1 MNIFYC
7 PEILNGQTI
16 LDKEESGHAVRVL
29 RMKEGDNLTIV
40 DGKGGFY
47 TAKITT
53 ANANQCS
60 FEIIEKKENYGKR
73 NFYLHIA
80 IAPTKNFDRTE
91 WFLEKVT
98 EIGIDEI
105 TFLNCEKS
113 ERRVVKSERAEKI
126 VVSAMKQSVKAF
138 LPKLNACLP
147 DRQEIVDFK
156 KFIKSQS
163 AEAKFIAHCRDGE
176 KQNLKDCI
184 KTNKN
189 ILILIGAEGDFSEAE
204 VKLATENGYVS
215 VSLGESRL
223 RTETAGVVACHTVN
237 LLNG

>member
-7 PEILNGQTI
+7 PEILNGQTT

-29 RMKEGDNLTIV
+29 RMKEGDDLIIV

-47 TAKITT
+47 KAKII
-53 ANANQCS
+53 NANPNQCG

-91 WFLEKVT
+91 WFLEKAT

-113 ERRVVKSERAEKI
+113 ERRVVKPERAEKI

-138 LPKLNACLP
+138 LPRVN
-147 DRQEIVDFK
+147 EMVDFK
-156 KFIKSQS
+156 KFIKSKS

-176 KQNLKDCI
+176 KQNLKDYI
-184 KTNKN
+184 SNRMN

-204 VKLATENGYVS
+204 VKLATENGFAS
-215 VSLGESRL
+215 VSLGASRL

-237 LLNG
+237 LLND

>member
-7 PEILNGQTI
+7 PELLSGQHF
-16 LDKEESGHAVRVL
+16 LGKEESGHAVRVL
-29 RMKEGDNLTIV
+29 RMKEGDDLIIV
-40 DGKGGFY
+40 DGKGGLY
-47 TAKITT
+47 KATIS
-53 ANANQCS
+53 NANPNQCG
-60 FEIIEKKENYGKR
+60 FEVIEKKENYGKR
-73 NFYLHIA
+73 NCYLHIA

-91 WFLEKVT
+91 WFLEKAS

-113 ERRVVKSERAEKI
+113 ERRVVKLERAEKI
-126 VVSAMKQSVKAF
+126 LVSAMKQSVKAF
-138 LPKLNACLP
+138 LPKVN
-147 DRQEIVDFK
+147 EMVDFK

-163 AEAKFIAHCRDGE
+163 AEAKYIAHCRDGE

-184 KTNKN
+184 SNRKN

-204 VKLATENGYVS
+204 VKLATENGYSS

-223 RTETAGVVACHTVN
+223 RTETAGVAACHTVN

>member
-7 PEILNGQTI
+7 PEILTGQNF

-29 RMKEGDNLTIV
+29 RMKEGDDLTIV

-47 TAKITT
+47 EAKISK
-53 ANANQCS
+53 ANPNQCE
-60 FEIIEKKENYGKR
+60 FEITEKKENYGKR

-91 WFLEKVT
+91 WFLEKAT

-105 TFLNCEKS
+105 SFLNCEKS
-113 ERRVVKSERAEKI
+113 ERRVVKLERAEKI

-138 LPKLNACLP
+138 LPKLN
-147 DRQEIVDFK
+147 EMVDFK
-156 KFIKSQS
+156 KFIKSQN

-184 KTNKN
+184 TNHKN
-189 ILILIGAEGDFSEAE
+189 ILILIGTEGDFSEAE
-204 VKLATENGYVS
+204 VNLATENGYTS
-215 VSLGESRL
+215 VTLGKSRL
-223 RTETAGVVACHTVN
+223 RTETAGIVACHTVN
-237 LLNG
+237 LLCN

>member
-7 PEILNGQTI
+7 PELLNGQTT
-16 LDKEESGHAVRVL
+16 LDKEESAHAVRVL
-29 RMKEGDNLTIV
+29 RMKEGDDLIIV

-47 TAKITT
+47 KAKISS
-53 ANANQCS
+53 ANPNQCK
-60 FEIIEKKENYGKR
+60 FEIIEKKENYRKR
-73 NFYLHIA
+73 NYYLHIA

-91 WFLEKVT
+91 WFLEKAT

-113 ERRVVKSERAEKI
+113 ERRVVKLDRVEKI

-138 LPKLNACLP
+138 LPKVN
-147 DRQEIVDFK
+147 EMVDFK

-163 AEAKFIAHCRDGE
+163 AESKFISHCRDGE

-184 KTNKN
+184 NNRKN

-204 VKLATENGYVS
+204 VKLATENGFTS

-223 RTETAGVVACHTVN
+223 RTETAGVVACHTIN

>member
-1 MNIFYC
+1 MNLFYC
-7 PEILNGQTI
+7 PELLNGQNY
-16 LDKEESGHAVRVL
+16 LDREESAHAVRVL
-29 RMKEGDNLTIV
+29 RMKEGEDLNIV

-47 TAKITT
+47 KAKIS
-53 ANANQCS
+53 NANPNQCG
-60 FEIIEKKENYGKR
+60 FEIVDKKENYGKR

-91 WFLEKVT
+91 WFLEKAT

-126 VVSAMKQSVKAF
+126 IVSAMKQSVKAY
-138 LPKLNACLP
+138 LPKVN
-147 DRQEIVDFK
+147 EMIDFK

-163 AEAKFIAHCRDGE
+163 AEAKFIAHCREGE
-176 KQNLKDCI
+176 KQNLKNCI
-184 KTNKN
+184 NTAKN

-204 VKLATENGYVS
+204 VELASENGFTS
-215 VSLGESRL
+215 ISLGESRL

-237 LLNG
+237 LLSR